1 MKWAAVGGAIGS
13 VLLLGACIVRDR
25 PPPPRYYYYGY
36 YPPAPP
42 PPGPPPR
49 MLPPPPPGVPGPP
62 SFVDRPGMPPAP
74 TPHPQFPARIVHPLP
89 LADAGAQF
97 LDVRGLEAMVLRLRP
112 NRRCGPRQ
120 LDGGHWIHLDCN
132 VHAPVKSAKAFT
144 PDKLD
149 LLLQGLLNL
158 DTPISIPGIGTLPR
172 FPGSAP
178 GTAPAPTPAPTH
190 APSPAPG
197 TTVKPRLGVLPDSV
211 DHRRDG
217 TEGPVKDQG
226 QVGCCT
232 AFSLSTAMDNAIRR
246 QNSSDTTST
255 LHIWSHYA
263 NPIVQDAGDRN
274 LHKPI
279 ALWASWPYDERTA
292 CELDTSSDHDCGP
305 YFPPVIQGSG
315 SRDPQVQAKIRE
327 SDAGGQWQ
335 ITEYDAI
342 PRDADTIAAFL
353 ATGADVWGSMD
364 IGNDWLHVT
373 GDTVARL
380 GLERPRRRPRAR
392 VRGVSPRQ
400 RAAPVPRPQQLGG
413 DLGRPRVRLPVRGH
427 AEGLPQDC
435 VQGRRRSEG
444 GDCGRGG
451 CGLERAHRRRLRR
464 RRAGRRDHG
473 PLHED
478 VRGRHAPRQRQVPAA
493 VIAPSSRGRFSG
505 RCRRRRGTSPASC
518 RRSTGSATCAPDA
531 RRSPRRARC
540 GCSTPRGSR
549 W

>member
-1 MKWAAVGGAIGS
+1 MKWAAMGGAVGC
-13 VLLLGACIVRDR
+13 VLLLGACIVQDR

-36 YPPAPP
+36 YPPAPRPP
-42 PPGPPPR
+42 PPGPPPP
-49 MLPPPPPGVPGPP
+49 MAPPPGPP
-62 SFVDRPGMPPAP
+62 AAPAFADRLAP
-74 TPHPQFPARIVHPLP
+74 TPPPMPHPRFPARIVHPPP
-89 LADAGAQF
+89 LEDVGAQF

-112 NRRCGPRQ
+112 NRKCGPRQ

-132 VHAPVKSAKAFT
+132 VHAPVRSAKAFT

-158 DTPISIPGIGTLPR
+158 DTPISIPGVGTLPQ
-172 FPGSAP
+172 FPGAAP
-178 GTAPAPTPAPTH
+178 GTIPPSPAPGPAPTP
-190 APSPAPG
+190 SPG
-197 TTVKPRLGVLPDSV
+197 TTVKPKLGALPDSV

-263 NPIVQDAGDRN
+263 NPIVQDAGDKN

-315 SRDPQVQAKIRE
+315 SRDPQVQTKIKE

-335 ITEYDAI
+335 ITEYDAV
-342 PRDADTIAAFL
+342 PRDPDTIAAFL

-364 IGNDWLHVT
+364 IGNDWLHVK
-373 GDTVARL
+373 GDTV
-380 GLERPRRRPRAR
+380 PDW
-392 VRGVSPRQ
+392 
-400 RAAPVPRPQQLGG
+400 AAN
-413 DLGRPRVRLPVRGH
+413 DLDGGH
-427 AEGLPQDC
+427 ALVFAGYRHVNGQRQFLVHNSWGATWGDRGYAYVSEAMLKGFLRTAYKVVVTPKAASAAATAAASSALTDDDC
-435 VQGRRRSEG
+435 GDDALVDLLTGRCTKMCADASRPSGGKCGRR
-444 GDCGRGG
+444 
-451 CGLERAHRRRLRR
+451 
-464 RRAGRRDHG
+464 
-473 PLHED
+473 
-478 VRGRHAPRQRQVPAA
+478 
-493 VIAPSSRGRFSG
+493 
-505 RCRRRRGTSPASC
+505 
-518 RRSTGSATCAPDA
+518 
-531 RRSPRRARC
+531 
-540 GCSTPRGSR
+540 
-549 W
+549 